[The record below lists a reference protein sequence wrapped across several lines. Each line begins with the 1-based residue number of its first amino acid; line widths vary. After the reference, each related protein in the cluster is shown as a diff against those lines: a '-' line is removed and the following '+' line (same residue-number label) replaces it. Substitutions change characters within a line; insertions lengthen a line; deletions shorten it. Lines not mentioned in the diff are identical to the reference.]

1 MNESSSPKI
10 GPAANYKRIATEE
23 AFATQELFKCYRE
36 LLAAGSSGDPGFDS
50 LVGYYFAHAS
60 ERATLVRD
68 RLVDLDQRRVSDMDA
83 TGIDLQVLSLTAPGV
98 QIFDA
103 DKGAAL
109 AISTND
115 ELAAA
120 VARHPKRFV
129 GLAAVA
135 PHNPAAAVKE
145 MDRAVK
151 RLGMKGIIIN
161 SHTKG
166 EYLDNRKFWPIFEA
180 AQALGVPIYL
190 HPTTPPAAMIGPLL
204 ESGLDGAIYG
214 FAVETGM
221 HILRIITSGVFD
233 QFPQLKMVVGHCG
246 EAIPFWFS
254 RVDYM
259 HRGAV
264 RSGRYECMKPLKKT
278 PSEYFRE
285 NFYVTTSGM
294 AWEPAIMFVRSLM
307 GADHVLYAMDYPYQ
321 FVAEEVTLSDALP
334 MNDADK
340 KKFFQS
346 NAEALFK
353 L

>member
-1 MNESSSPKI
+1 MNESPSPRI
-10 GPAANYKRIATEE
+10 APSPSYKRIATEE
-23 AFATQELFKCYRE
+23 AFATKELYRCYRD
-36 LLAAGSSGDPGFDS
+36 LLAKGPSGDPGFDS
-50 LVGYYFAHAS
+50 LCGYYVTHPS
-60 ERATLVRD
+60 PRATQVRE
-68 RLVDLDQRRVSDMDA
+68 RMVDLGERRIADMDA
-83 TGIDLQVLSLTAPGV
+83 TGIDMQVLSLTAPGV

-103 DKGAAL
+103 DTAASL
-109 AISTND
+109 AISAND

-120 VARHPKRFV
+120 VARHPSRFA

-135 PHNPAAAVKE
+135 PQNPAAAAKE
-145 MDRAVK
+145 MDRAVR
-151 RLGMKGIIIN
+151 RLGLKGFIIN
-161 SHTKG
+161 SHTHG

-180 AQALGVPIYL
+180 AEALDVPIYL
-190 HPTTPPAAMIGPLL
+190 HPTTPPPAMIAPLL
-204 ESGLDGAIYG
+204 ESGLDGAIFG

-221 HILRIITSGVFD
+221 HILRIITSGAFD
-233 QFPQLKMVVGHCG
+233 RFPNLRMVVGHCG

-264 RSGRYECMKPLKKT
+264 TSGRYECMKPLKKR
-278 PSEYFRE
+278 PSDYFRE

-307 GADHVLYAMDYPYQ
+307 GPDHLLYAMDYPYQ
-321 FVAEEVTLSDALP
+321 YVAEEVALSDALP
-334 MNDADK
+334 MSDADK

-346 NAEALFK
+346 NAESLFK